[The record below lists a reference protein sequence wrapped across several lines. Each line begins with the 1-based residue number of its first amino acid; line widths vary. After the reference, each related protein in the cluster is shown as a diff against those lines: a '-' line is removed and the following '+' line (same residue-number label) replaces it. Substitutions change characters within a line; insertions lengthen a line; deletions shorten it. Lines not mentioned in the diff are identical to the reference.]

1 MNEKYEEGSVGHK
14 YDVDQMH
21 DVGDH
26 VPHIAKEQE
35 GLKRDLRLRHM
46 VMIAVSGTIGTG
58 LFLTSGNTIA
68 TAGPGGALLAYVL
81 VGLWLVF
88 VCQAIGEIATL
99 LPLPGAFNAWGG
111 RIFDEAFSFQMT
123 WMYFINW
130 ALTIPAELSA
140 SATIVK
146 FWLPEGSNFPVWVVP
161 LIIIVVMVFI
171 NLVGVKAYGELE
183 YWFSILK
190 VLTIIIFIICGILV
204 DAGAIGG
211 VKYGMDAWHGAG
223 TPFKGGFL
231 GFITTLVSVGYA
243 YGGTE
248 MTGVTA
254 AESRNPHKHVPKAVN
269 TVLVRI
275 AFFYIVSVFLIAS
288 IIRND
293 DPLIVNKGQTAAGAP
308 FTMVFVKAGMK
319 GAANYMN
326 AVVFTSVFSAINS
339 DFYVATRMLL
349 SLSRNGWAHK
359 FVGKTNS
366 RGVPYVALGIVTL
379 CSCISLLTI
388 FIGSGVVFNW
398 LVSII
403 GSIIFQSWILILFLH
418 FRFRYCWKAQG
429 RAVSELPYVSWG
441 YPYGNIF
448 ATILGI
454 GCIVATCYLSVINPP
469 QNPGAGASEQDISD
483 YNSARDSYAQNLL
496 GAWFPWVCSAFLYA
510 GYKFVR
516 KTPFIKAEE
525 ADLDTGRFIPTAADK
540 QDLIPHGPWYKRIL
554 SFLI

>member
-1 MNEKYEEGSVGHK
+1 MSKYEGHEEKY
-14 YDVDQMH
+14 DIDQMH
-21 DVGDH
+21 DISPGETVL
-26 VPHIAKEQE
+26 AAEQQ

-46 VMIAVSGTIGTG
+46 VMIAIGGTIGTG
-58 LFLTSGNTIA
+58 LFLTSGSTIA
-68 TAGPGGALLAYVL
+68 TAGPGGALLAYAVI
-81 VGLWLVF
+81 GLWLVF

-140 SATIVK
+140 SAIIAE
-146 FWLPEGSNFPVWVVP
+146 FWLGKNSKFPSWVVP
-161 LIIIVVMVFI
+161 LIIILLMVVI
-171 NLVGVKAYGELE
+171 NMAGVKAYGELE

-190 VLTIIIFIICGILV
+190 VLTIIMFIICGVLV

-211 VKYGMDAWHGAG
+211 TKYGMSAWHIDGA
-223 TPFKGGFL
+223 PFKGGFM

-275 AFFYIVSVFLIAS
+275 AFFYIVSIFLLGS

-293 DPLIVNKGQTAAGAP
+293 DPRLVNKDGSAAGAP
-308 FTMVFVKAGMK
+308 FTLVFMQAGISI
-319 GAANYMN
+319 AANYMN
-326 AVVFTSVFSAINS
+326 AVVLTSVFSAINS
-339 DFYVATRMLL
+339 DFYVSTRMLL

-359 FVGKTNS
+359 SIGYTNS
-366 RGVPYVALGIVTL
+366 RGVPVVALAIVTA
-379 CSCISLLTI
+379 CSCLSLITI
-388 FIGSGVVFNW
+388 FVGSGVVFNW
-398 LVSII
+398 FVSII

-418 FRFRYCWKAQG
+418 FRFRYCWKKQG
-429 RAVSELPYVSWG
+429 RPVSDLPYVSWG
-441 YPYGNIF
+441 YPYGNII
-448 ATILGI
+448 ATIIGV

-469 QNPGAGASEQDISD
+469 HKPGPNATADEIAAYPGL
-483 YNSARDSYAQNLL
+483 RDSYAQGLL
-496 GAWFPWVCSAFLYA
+496 GAWFPWLMSACLFT
-510 GYKFVR
+510 GYKLVR
-516 KTPFIKAEE
+516 KTKFIRAED
-525 ADLDTGRFIPTAADK
+525 ADLDTGRFIPTAADVE
-540 QDLIPHGPWYKRIL
+540 DLKPHGPRWKRIL
-554 SFLI
+554 KALV